1 MVTKPLE
8 KEVIK
13 ALQCI
18 KKGQNFILEGGAGSG
33 KTYSLISLI
42 NTLTEELPNIRIVCI
57 TYTNNAVAEILSRI
71 ENKNLWVSTIHEF
84 IWMLINKYQNEIK
97 DVLVELINDDEVKIF
112 KKPKDFFED
121 YISIDY
127 FKNLYVD
134 YDEYY
139 SMTPNAE
146 NKVKVSHD
154 HILIIAEKMFSKYK
168 KLSDILKDFSDCI
181 LLMNIKIQVLWL
193 QIFY

>member
-112 KKPKDFFED
+112 KKPKDF
-121 YISIDY
+121 
-127 FKNLYVD
+127 LR
-134 YDEYY
+134 
-139 SMTPNAE
+139 
-146 NKVKVSHD
+146 
-154 HILIIAEKMFSKYK
+154 IIF
-168 KLSDILKDFSDCI
+168 L
-181 LLMNIKIQVLWL
+181 
-193 QIFY
+193 